1 MTQTRT
7 WVGTSW
13 KMTRTIAESR
23 AYARELRAALLDH
36 GRPDGVQLFVLPAH
50 TALAAVAEE
59 LADVPDVW
67 VGAQSAHPGPEGAG
81 TGEVSVRMVAEAG
94 ARLVEIGHSER
105 RAARAEDDAFVA
117 ASVRA
122 VLDAGLV
129 PLVCVG
135 EPLEARRSGRAV
147 DHVVAQAHAALS
159 PLEPREVADVVL
171 AYEPVW
177 AVGSSGRPARPDEVA
192 PVVAAVAD
200 HARDLG
206 GGGGCRVGPGLRALL
221 YGGSVDV
228 TTAPGM
234 LDVPGVDG
242 VFVGRAAWEAR
253 GLLRIARAAAARS
266 APPRP
271 PRTARDA

>member
-23 AYARELRAALLDH
+23 AYARELRRDLLDH

-59 LADVPDVW
+59 LADAPDVW

-105 RAARAEDDAFVA
+105 RAARGEDDAFVA

-135 EPLEARRSGRAV
+135 EPLDARRAGRAV
-147 DHVVAQAHAALS
+147 DHVVAQVRAALARV
-159 PLEPREVADVVL
+159 EPREVADVAL

-177 AVGSSGRPARPDEVA
+177 AIGSAGRPAEPDEVA

-206 GGGGCRVGPGLRALL
+206 DADGSPGAGPRALL
-221 YGGSVDV
+221 YGGSVDA

-242 VFVGRAAWEAR
+242 LFVGRAAWEAH
-253 GLLRIARAAAARS
+253 GLLRIARTAAARPS
-266 APPRP
+266 PSVVPTTPGA
-271 PRTARDA
+271 

>member
-1 MTQTRT
+1 MTRPLT

-23 AYARELRAALLDH
+23 SYARVLRQEVRDH
-36 GRPDGVQLFVLPAH
+36 GSPAGVQLFVLPAH

-59 LADVPDVW
+59 LADVPEIL

-105 RAARAEDDAFVA
+105 RAARGEDDAFVA
-117 ASVRA
+117 ACVRA

-135 EPLEARRSGRAV
+135 EPMEARRSGRAV
-147 DHVVAQAHAALS
+147 DHVLAQLCAALA
-159 PLEPREVADVVL
+159 PLTAHEVAGVVV

-177 AVGSSGRPARPDEVA
+177 AIGAAGRTAEPDEVA
-192 PVVAAVAD
+192 PVVAAIVAE
-200 HARDLG
+200 ASRLG
-206 GGGGCRVGPGLRALL
+206 AGDGRGVRALL
-221 YGGSVDV
+221 YGGSVDA
-228 TTAPGM
+228 TTAQATLG
-234 LDVPGVDG
+234 VPGVDG
-242 VFVGRAAWEAR
+242 LFVGRAAWEPQ
-253 GLLRIARAAAARS
+253 GLLAIARAAAT
-266 APPRP
+266 PPVS
-271 PRTARDA
+271 T